1 MSNSAHDPI
10 TVLQEDATREDI
22 PDDIQY
28 RVYELVKKMQ
38 KDEEK
43 GAAIFLRH
51 RFRFR
56 VTGNHSTLDFE
67 CVLDDVLESNWLGS
81 VNEEVNV
88 LTDADFKAIEN
99 GDYEITIEEKPK
111 NAKKISYKELF
122 EYMDDFKGGRPS
134 SVSNIFKALREK
146 SQLLHT
152 DLATDQITL
161 SQKGRDVLNHLRSE
175 FGDLATVAW
184 NSMFINKLEAIAR
197 GSESPENVLKELFIE
212 LFGKDNLHHIEGLPW
227 NDPNVL
233 YEIEAVANQFPGAR
247 LAPELSIQ
255 DTYIENENK

>member
-10 TVLQEDATREDI
+10 TVLKEDATREDI

-43 GAAIFLRH
+43 GAAISLRH

-67 CVLDDVLESNWLGS
+67 CVLDNVLESNWLGS
-81 VNEEVNV
+81 VNEEANV
-88 LTDADFKAIEN
+88 LTDADFKAIKN

-111 NAKKISYKELF
+111 NAKKMSYKELF
-122 EYMDDFKGGRPS
+122 ECMDDFKGGRPS

-161 SQKGRDVLNHLRSE
+161 SQKGRDALRHLRSE

-184 NSMFINKLEAIAR
+184 NNRFINQLEAIAR
-197 GSESPENVLKELFIE
+197 GSESPENVLKELFIA
-212 LFGKDNLHHIEGLPW
+212 LFGKDNLHHIEGLTW
-227 NDPNVL
+227 NDPNIL
-233 YEIEAVANQFPGAR
+233 YETEAAANQLPGAR
-247 LAPELSIQ
+247 LAPEFLIP
-255 DTYIENENK
+255 DT